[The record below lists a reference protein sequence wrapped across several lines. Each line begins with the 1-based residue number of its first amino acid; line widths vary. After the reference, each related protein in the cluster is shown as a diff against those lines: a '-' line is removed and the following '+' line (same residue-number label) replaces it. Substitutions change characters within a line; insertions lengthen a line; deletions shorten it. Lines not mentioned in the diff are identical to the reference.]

1 MDQALIRRADFDCFI
16 LDEADTCILEH
27 GAIIDPVSEV
37 YVMFWELMERES
49 ILLTAT
55 ASSDFDHVLNSVFG
69 VKRSSY
75 IQFDSIIKQAD

>member
-1 MDQALIRRADFDCFI
+1 METMLRHFSQDVAILAMEQALIRRADFNCFI
-16 LDEADTCILEH
+16 LDEADTCIIDH

-55 ASSDFDHVLNSVFG
+55 AALTSTMSSTAYL
-69 VKRSSY
+69 
-75 IQFDSIIKQAD
+75 A